1 LTRDN
6 GGRAARGRVKTPAGD
21 VVKLKGI
28 ENGYRLREK
37 PKTWDDIPEAEPEA
51 DEIAAFAEYRAGR

>member
-1 LTRDN
+1 VSAKEQLVGMMDYIGESEATRILLFMKE
-6 GGRAARGRVKTPAGD
+6 AFS
-21 VVKLKGI
+21 L
-28 ENGYRLREK
+28 K